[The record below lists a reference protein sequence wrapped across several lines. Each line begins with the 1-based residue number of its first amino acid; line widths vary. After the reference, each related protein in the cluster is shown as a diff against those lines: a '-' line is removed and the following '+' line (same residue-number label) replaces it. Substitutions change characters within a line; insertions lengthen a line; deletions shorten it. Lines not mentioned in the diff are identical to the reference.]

1 MSPVAI
7 TRSSPAAVC
16 EPACAKQPRLALQ
29 AFGIH
34 RGIGRAFSQVQ
45 RPLQASQTWQ
55 TRGRASR
62 VEVLVLDTGAGIKA
76 ALLPLL
82 PLLFTPYRRFDDRS
96 RDTDSLGDA
105 PGQDLG
111 LALVMKQAELL
122 GHPLRVRTQPGR
134 GSVFALGLPVVQGW
148 GHRLRLQR
156 WPHEQTRFASLLCS
170 SAAFRIA

>member
-1 MSPVAI
+1 MPPVAI

-29 AFGIH
+29 AFGIQ

-55 TRGRASR
+55 ARRRASR

-76 ALLPLL
+76 ALP
-82 PLLFTPYRRFDDRS
+82 PLLFTPYRRCDDRS

-134 GSVFALGLPVVQGW
+134 GSVFALGLPVVRGW
-148 GHRLRLQR
+148 GQRLRLQR
-156 WPHEQTRFASLLCS
+156 WQHEQTRFASLLCS
-170 SAAFRIA
+170 SAAFGIA